1 MVTYDDLVMALEDA
15 WVSVGLHEHA
25 LIESVIPATH
35 DRTCKIELF
44 PDHAEPLTLAS
55 MPPWLEITFTWSP
68 VHQLISEG
76 RDLPAD
82 PLELTMTYTVT
93 LTNHR
98 DRSDIELVRMFQRAV
113 HTAFERHFP
122 AEIAEVEPVSVEVR
136 RVYQPARQRVELE
149 AVQLVSSTMVDL
161 FEQWE
166 DRDVQSL
173 RRLLRS
179 EMSLARTIIAN
190 LSDTFHPH
198 GNGGYRS
205 VDAA

>member
-15 WVSVGLHEHA
+15 WLGVGLHEHT
-25 LIESVIPATH
+25 LIESFVPATH

-44 PDHAEPLTLAS
+44 PDHAEPLTLAT

-82 PLELTMTYTVT
+82 PLELTLTYTVT

-113 HTAFERHFP
+113 HSAFAHHFP
-122 AEIAEVEPVSVEVR
+122 NEVIEIEPVSVEVR
-136 RVYQPARQRVELE
+136 RIYQPAEQRVELE
-149 AVQLVSSTMVDL
+149 AIQLVSATMVDL

-173 RRLLRS
+173 RRLIRS
-179 EMSLARTIIAN
+179 ELQLARTIIAN
-190 LSDTFHPH
+190 LSETFHSR
-198 GNGGYRS
+198 GNDNYRS

>member
-1 MVTYDDLVMALEDA
+1 
-15 WVSVGLHEHA
+15 
-25 LIESVIPATH
+25 
-35 DRTCKIELF
+35 
-44 PDHAEPLTLAS
+44 
-55 MPPWLEITFTWSP
+55 
-68 VHQLISEG
+68 
-76 RDLPAD
+76 
-82 PLELTMTYTVT
+82 MTYTVT

-113 HTAFERHFP
+113 HAAFERHFP
-122 AEIAEVEPVSVEVR
+122 AEIAEIEPVSVEVR
-136 RVYQPARQRVELE
+136 RVYQPAGQRVELE

-179 EMSLARTIIAN
+179 ELSLARTIIAN
-190 LSDTFHPH
+190 LGDTFHPH